1 MNKGDLMEPLINPE
15 EKRPI
20 VIIGAGSIVNDA
32 HLPAYK
38 LAGFEVGGIFD
49 LDKEKAELTA
59 EKFGVPVVCDSLA
72 DLVNLAHEKKCVYDM
87 ALPASAIIS
96 TLQQLPNDIG
106 ILIQKPMGENLE
118 DARQILQICRE
129 KGLTAGVNFQLRH
142 APNIVEARKMVDAG
156 RIGEVHDFEVRV
168 NVFTPWN
175 NWKFLFDIPRVE
187 IVYHSI
193 HYIDLVRSFMGD
205 PESVYAKTVKHPK
218 MAELASTKSSI
229 ILDYGDMKRALIST
243 NHGHEFG
250 PEKQESFVKIEGT
263 EGAIKM
269 RMGVLLNYPKGL
281 PDTFEYSIISEGEGW
296 QTLDVKGNWFVE
308 AFPGPMA
315 GLMKKVNNP
324 DYAYIN
330 SVEDAIHTMEAVEAS
345 HLSSD
350 RGGTK
355 LSEI

>member
-1 MNKGDLMEPLINPE
+1 MAQLINPE
-15 EKRPI
+15 ELRPI

-38 LAGFEVGGIFD
+38 LAGFEVAGIFD
-49 LDKEKAELTA
+49 LDKEKAELTSK
-59 EKFGVPVVCDSLA
+59 KFGIPRVCDSLA
-72 DLVNLAHEKKCVYDM
+72 DLVNLAHSKNCVYDM

-96 TLQQLPNDIG
+96 TLEQLPNDSG
-106 ILIQKPMGENLE
+106 VLIQKPMGENLA
-118 DARQILQICRE
+118 DARQILDICHE
-129 KGLTAGVNFQLRH
+129 KRLTAGINFQLRH
-142 APNIVEARKMVDAG
+142 APNIVEARKMIDEG
-156 RIGEVHDFEVRV
+156 QIGEVHDIEVRV

-193 HYIDLVRSFMGD
+193 HYIDLIRSFMGD
-205 PESVYAKTVKHPK
+205 PESVYAKTIKHPK
-218 MAELASTKSSI
+218 SAELASTKSSI
-229 ILDYGDMKRALIST
+229 ILDYGDMKRATINT

-269 RMGVLLNYPKGL
+269 QLGVNLNYPKGL
-281 PDTFEYSIISEGEGW
+281 PDTFEYSKISEGQSW
-296 QTLDVKGNWFVE
+296 QTLDVKGNWFIA

-315 GLMKKVNNP
+315 GLMKKVKNP
-324 DYAYIN
+324 GYTYIN
-330 SVEDAIHTMEAVEAS
+330 SVEDAIHTMEVVEAC
-345 HLSSD
+345 HLASD

-355 LSEI
+355 LSEV

>member
-1 MNKGDLMEPLINPE
+1 MEPLINPE

-38 LAGFEVGGIFD
+38 LAGFEVVGIFD
-49 LDKEKAELTA
+49 QVKEKAELTSK
-59 EKFGVPVVCDSLA
+59 KFGIPVVCDSLA
-72 DLVNLAHEKKCVYDM
+72 DLVILAIDKNCVYDM

-96 TLQQLPNDIG
+96 ILGQLPNDIG

-118 DARQILQICRE
+118 DARRILNICHE
-129 KGLTAGVNFQLRH
+129 KRLTAGINFQLRH
-142 APNIVEARKMVDAG
+142 APNIVQARTMVDEG
-156 RIGEVHDFEVRV
+156 RIGEVHDIEVRV

-187 IVYHSI
+187 ILYHSI
-193 HYIDLVRSFMGD
+193 HYIDLIRSFMGD
-205 PESVYAKTVKHPK
+205 PESVYAKTIKHPK

-229 ILDYGDMKRALIST
+229 ILDYGDMKRATINT
-243 NHGHEFG
+243 NHGHDFG

-263 EGAIKM
+263 QGAIIM
-269 RMGVLLNYPKGL
+269 RLGVNLNYPKGL
-281 PDTFEYSIISEGEGW
+281 PDTFEYSILSEGKTW
-296 QTLDVKGNWFVE
+296 QTLDLKGNWFIA

-315 GLMKKVNNP
+315 GLMKKVKSP
-324 DYAYIN
+324 DYTYIN
-330 SVEDAIHTMEAVEAS
+330 SVKDAIHTMEVVEAS

-350 RGGTK
+350 GSGTK

>member
-1 MNKGDLMEPLINPE
+1 MAQLIDPE
-15 EKRPI
+15 EKRSI

-38 LAGFEVGGIFD
+38 LAGFEVAGIFD
-49 LDKEKAELTA
+49 LDQEKAELTSK
-59 EKFGVPVVCDSLA
+59 KFGIPVVCDSLA
-72 DLVNLAHEKKCVYDM
+72 DLVNLAQGKNCVYDM

-96 TLQQLPNDIG
+96 TLEQLPNDSG
-106 ILIQKPMGENLE
+106 ILIQKPMGENLA
-118 DARQILQICRE
+118 DARQILHICHE
-129 KGLTAGVNFQLRH
+129 KRLAAGINFQLRH
-142 APNIVEARKMVDAG
+142 APNVVEARKMINAG
-156 RIGEVHDFEVRV
+156 RIGEVYDIEVRIT
-168 NVFTPWN
+168 VFTPWN

-193 HYIDLVRSFMGD
+193 HYIDLIRSFMGD
-205 PESVYAKTVKHPK
+205 PQSVYAKTIKHPK
-218 MAELASTKSSI
+218 MLELASTKSSI
-229 ILDYGDMKRALIST
+229 ILDYGEAKRATINT

-269 RMGVLLNYPKGL
+269 QLGVNLNYPKGL
-281 PDTFEYSIISEGEGW
+281 PDTFEYSIISEGQSW
-296 QTLDVKGNWFVE
+296 QTLDVNGNWFIA

-315 GLMKKVNNP
+315 GLMKKVRNP
-324 DYAYIN
+324 DYTYIN
-330 SVEDAIHTMEAVEAS
+330 SVEDAIHTMEVVEAS

-355 LSEI
+355 LSEV

>member
-1 MNKGDLMEPLINPE
+1 MAQLINSE

-38 LAGFEVGGIFD
+38 LVGFEVAGIFD
-49 LDKEKAELTA
+49 LDKAKAELTS
-59 EKFGVPVVCDSLA
+59 KSFGIPVVCDSLA
-72 DLVNLAHEKKCVYDM
+72 DLVNLAHEKNCVYDM

-96 TLQQLPNDIG
+96 TLEQLPNDIG
-106 ILIQKPMGENLE
+106 ILIQKPMGENLKE
-118 DARQILQICRE
+118 ARQILDICHE
-129 KGLTAGVNFQLRH
+129 KRLAAGINFQLRH
-142 APNIVEARKMVDAG
+142 APNVVEARKMINAG
-156 RIGEVHDFEVRV
+156 RIGEVYDIEVRIT
-168 NVFTPWN
+168 VFTPWN

-193 HYIDLVRSFMGD
+193 HYIDLIRSFMGD
-205 PESVYAKTVKHPK
+205 PQSVYAKTIKHPK
-218 MAELASTKSSI
+218 MLELASTKSSI
-229 ILDYGDMKRALIST
+229 ILDYGEAKRATINT

-269 RMGVLLNYPKGL
+269 QLGVNLNYPKGL
-281 PDTFEYSIISEGEGW
+281 PDTFEYSIISEGQSW
-296 QTLDVKGNWFVE
+296 KTLDVNGNWFIE

-315 GLMKKVNNP
+315 GLMKKVKNP
-324 DYAYIN
+324 DYTYIN
-330 SVEDAIHTMEAVEAS
+330 SVEDAIHTMEVVEAS

-355 LSEI
+355 LSEV

>member
-1 MNKGDLMEPLINPE
+1 MAQLINPE
-15 EKRPI
+15 ELRPI

-38 LAGFEVGGIFD
+38 LAGFEVAGIFD
-49 LDKEKAELTA
+49 LDKEKAELTSK
-59 EKFGVPVVCDSLA
+59 KFGIPRVCDSLA
-72 DLVNLAHEKKCVYDM
+72 DLVYLAHGKNCVYDM

-96 TLQQLPNDIG
+96 TLEQLPNDSG
-106 ILIQKPMGENLE
+106 VLIQKPMGENLA
-118 DARQILQICRE
+118 DARQILDICHE
-129 KGLTAGVNFQLRH
+129 KRLTAGINFQLRH
-142 APNIVEARKMVDAG
+142 APNIVETRKMIDEG
-156 RIGEVHDFEVRV
+156 QIGEVHDIEVRV

-193 HYIDLVRSFMGD
+193 HYIDLIRSFMGD
-205 PESVYAKTVKHPK
+205 PESVYAKTIKHPK
-218 MAELASTKSSI
+218 SAELASTKSSI
-229 ILDYGDMKRALIST
+229 ILDYGDMKRATINT

-269 RMGVLLNYPKGL
+269 QLGVNLNYPKGL
-281 PDTFEYSIISEGEGW
+281 PDTFEYSKISEGQSW
-296 QTLDVKGNWFVE
+296 QTLDVKGNWFIA

-315 GLMKKVNNP
+315 GLMKKVKNP
-324 DYAYIN
+324 GYTYIN
-330 SVEDAIHTMEAVEAS
+330 SVEDAIHTMEVVEAC
-345 HLSSD
+345 HLASD

-355 LSEI
+355 LSEV

>member
-1 MNKGDLMEPLINPE
+1 MEQLIHPE
-15 EKRPI
+15 EKRSI

-38 LAGFEVGGIFD
+38 LAGFEVAGIFD
-49 LDKEKAELTA
+49 LDKDKAELTSK
-59 EKFGVPVVCDSLA
+59 KFGVPVVCGSLA
-72 DLVNLAHEKKCVYDM
+72 DLVNLANEKNCVYDM

-96 TLQQLPNDIG
+96 TLEQLPDAIG

-118 DARQILQICRE
+118 DARQILGICHE
-129 KGLTAGVNFQLRH
+129 KRITAGINFQLRH
-142 APNIVEARKMVDAG
+142 APNIVEARKMVEEG
-156 RIGEVHDFEVRV
+156 RIGQVHDIEVRI

-175 NWKFLFDIPRVE
+175 NWKFLFEIPRVE
-187 IVYHSI
+187 ILYHSI
-193 HYIDLVRSFMGD
+193 HYIDLIRSFMGD
-205 PESVYAKTVKHPK
+205 PESVYAKTIKHPK
-218 MAELASTKSSI
+218 MAELASTKSAI
-229 ILDYGDMKRALIST
+229 ILDYGDMKRATINT

-250 PEKQESFVKIEGT
+250 PDKQESFVKIEGT

-269 RMGVLLNYPKGL
+269 RLGVNLNYPKGL

-296 QTLDVKGNWFVE
+296 QTLDVNGTWFID

-315 GLMKKVNNP
+315 GLMKKIKNP
-324 DYAYIN
+324 DYTYIN
-330 SVEDAIHTMEAVEAS
+330 SVEDAIHTMEVVEAS